1 MRHFRFTTGARQHTV
16 WPVGEDI
23 GTDETVCD
31 VWLIRGDRGH
41 PGGATVKV
49 DQVYAIRNRWDVVEY
64 SIGKAKTERCVNAL
78 MPHFGAWPCWYV
90 KSHTLNFNRGG

>member
-1 MRHFRFTTGARQHTV
+1 MYGLFAVIGVILAAYGLDDLAARFRK
-16 WPVGEDI
+16 
-23 GTDETVCD
+23 
-31 VWLIRGDRGH
+31 DRF
-41 PGGATVKV
+41 ATVKV